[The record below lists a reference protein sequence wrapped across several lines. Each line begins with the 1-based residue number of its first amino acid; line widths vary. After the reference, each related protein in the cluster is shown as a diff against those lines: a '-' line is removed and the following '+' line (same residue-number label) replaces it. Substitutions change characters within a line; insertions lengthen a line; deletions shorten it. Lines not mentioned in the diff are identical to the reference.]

1 MNLEK
6 KQFTTTLS
14 GAPVTIEVSRLA
26 GQANA
31 AVIGRLGDT
40 TVLVTVVMGKND
52 TQLDY
57 FPLSVDYEERFYA
70 SGKILGSRFVRRE
83 GKPSDD
89 AILSGRIID
98 RTIRPLF
105 DQRLRREV
113 QVTITVLTY
122 DEIHDPEEI
131 GLLTTSVA
139 LMISD
144 IPWNGPVAGVRH
156 ETKENPNGKTFS
168 SFFSGT
174 KDFINM
180 IEFSG
185 KEIDKQTLKNVFEE
199 AHKEIKNLVSFQEN
213 ITKEIGKKK
222 AEVMIP
228 EPTEETK
235 NIIRT
240 FLRGKIEDALKM
252 RGIEQLK
259 NDLFE
264 YLKTLENAGDALQ
277 YGEYIFETEVDTFVH
292 ELALNEG
299 KRVDGRSFD
308 QIRDLYAG
316 VGILPRMHGTGLF
329 IRGETQVLAVATLA
343 SPAQEQLIETMEATT
358 KKRFMLHYNFPK
370 FSTGEVGRSRGLGRR
385 EIGHGALAA
394 KAVEQVIPPK
404 EEFPYTIRIVAE
416 TLSSNGS
423 SSMASTCAA
432 TLALMDAGVPIKKPV
447 AGIAIGLMTGLN
459 GNYKILTDIQGP
471 EDHYGDMD
479 FKVTGTD
486 EGITAVQMDVKIGGI
501 NPEIFIDALNAA
513 EKARMQLLE
522 VIKSAIKEPR
532 KELSAY
538 APLIKIHKINPEKIG
553 IVIGPGG
560 KTINGIIEKC
570 GGKISI
576 DIDEDGTV
584 YVSGTD
590 HAGVLK
596 GLDEVVSLTREYKIG
611 DVVEG
616 PIVRVLEFGAI
627 VDLGG
632 GQDGMIHVSELKD
645 GFVKKVDDVVKVG
658 DRVTAKVIRAE
669 EGKIGLSI
677 KAMKG
682 LQLK

>member
-6 KQFTTTLS
+6 KQFQTTLQ

-31 AVIGRLGDT
+31 AVIGRYGDT
-40 TVLVTVVMGKND
+40 TVLATVVMGKRD
-52 TQLDY
+52 TDLDY

-89 AILSGRIID
+89 AILSGRLID

-105 DQRLRREV
+105 DPRLRREV
-113 QVTITVLTY
+113 QITITVLTY
-122 DEIHDPEEI
+122 DELHDPEEI
-131 GLLTTSVA
+131 GLLSASTA
-139 LMISD
+139 LLISN
-144 IPWNGPVAGVRH
+144 IPWGGPVAGIK
-156 ETKENPNGKTFS
+156 KEIKEENGKTYS

-174 KDFINM
+174 RDFINM

-185 KEIDKQTLKNVFEE
+185 KEIDKSTLKTVFINSHE
-199 AHKEIKNLVSFQEN
+199 EIKKLVAFQEGVA
-213 ITKEIGKKK
+213 KEIGKEK
-222 AEVMIP
+222 ADVMIP
-228 EPTEETK
+228 EPSDEAK
-235 NIIRT
+235 NMIRS
-240 FLRGKIEDALKM
+240 FLRGKIEDALRA
-252 RGIEQLK
+252 RGVEQLK
-259 NDLFE
+259 NDMFDHLR
-264 YLKTLENAGDALQ
+264 TLENSDEALR
-277 YGEYIFETEVDTFVH
+277 YGEFLFEAEVDMFVH
-292 ELALNEG
+292 DYAIKEG
-299 KRVDGRSFD
+299 KRVDGRAFD
-308 QIRDLYAG
+308 QIRDLLAD
-316 VGILPRMHGTGLF
+316 VKILSRMHGSGLF

-343 SPAQEQLIETMEATT
+343 SPAQEQLVETMEGTT

-370 FSTGEVGRSRGLGRR
+370 FSTGEVGRARSLGRR
-385 EIGHGALAA
+385 EIGHGALAS
-394 KAVEQVIPPK
+394 KAIEQVIPSK

-447 AGIAIGLMTGLN
+447 AGIAIGLMTGE
-459 GNYKILTDIQGP
+459 GGKYKILTDIQGP

-501 NPEIFIDALNAA
+501 NPEIFENAINAA
-513 EKARMQLLE
+513 EKARTQILE
-522 VIKSAIKEPR
+522 VMGKILSAPR
-532 KELSAY
+532 KELSPY
-538 APLIKIHKINPEKIG
+538 APLIKTLSINPDKIG
-553 IVIGPGG
+553 LVIGPGG
-560 KTINGIIEKC
+560 KTINGIVAKC
-570 GGKISI
+570 GGTIAI

-584 YVSGTD
+584 FVSGLD
-590 HAGVLK
+590 HAAVVK
-596 GLDEVVSLTREYKIG
+596 GFDEVQALTREYKVG
-611 DVVEG
+611 DIVEG

-632 GQDGMIHVSELKD
+632 GQDGMVHVSELKE
-645 GFVKKVDDVVKVG
+645 GFVKRVEDVVKLG
-658 DRVTAKVIRAE
+658 DRVTAKIIRAD

-677 KAMKG
+677 KAMKD
-682 LQLK
+682 LQIK